1 MTQDA
6 GTKPNEEVPVTNEM
20 RLSLRQWIVVL
31 AIVAIGCASLPLLL
45 LDPVSVLTIAA
56 LLAAIL
62 MTLTRGRNRPLVV
75 GAVSLVCLAIM
86 AVSTREIRSMWQKAG
101 LYRRSAK
108 QHAIRHDLLVLNI
121 PYFDKHPERASA
133 FGAWEEKRK
142 QWVAYVDYDARM
154 SRTYDR
160 AARYPFLSIEPEPKP
175 WRSPGFDPILDVNGM
190 Q

>member
-1 MTQDA
+1 
-6 GTKPNEEVPVTNEM
+6 M
-20 RLSLRQWIVVL
+20 RLLRVQFTVRTMLVGV

-56 LLAAIL
+56 LLTAIL
-62 MTLTRGRNRPLVV
+62 VTLTRGRNRPLLI
-75 GAVSLVCLAIM
+75 GAVSLACLAIM
-86 AVSTREIRSMWQKAG
+86 AVSTREIRSMWQKAD
-101 LYRRSAK
+101 LYRLLAK

-133 FGAWEEKRK
+133 FGTWEEKRK

-175 WRSPGFDPILDVNGM
+175 WRSPGFDPILNVNGM

>member
-1 MTQDA
+1 
-6 GTKPNEEVPVTNEM
+6 M
-20 RLSLRQWIVVL
+20 RLLRVQFTVRSMLIGV

-45 LDPVSVLTIAA
+45 LDPVSVLTTAA
-56 LLAAIL
+56 LLTAVL
-62 MTLTRGRNRPLVV
+62 VTLSRGRNRPLLI
-75 GAVSLVCLAIM
+75 GAVSLACLAIM